1 MQACVIIQL
10 KYPQKQA
17 HWVQSPHVRVRAL
30 AGKYQRIVAA
40 CVLLCSLFV
49 LISIPLSKSVLNIH
63 LLGADLM
70 QSRLNLPIVLR
81 IPNSEVDLK

>member
-1 MQACVIIQL
+1 
-10 KYPQKQA
+10 
-17 HWVQSPHVRVRAL
+17 
-30 AGKYQRIVAA
+30 
-40 CVLLCSLFV
+40 
-49 LISIPLSKSVLNIH
+49 